1 MKGSFGFK
9 DPEVYPLDASKSGKN
24 ATHIN
29 GCHVVGQSQPYAACL
44 KRIDDYEAGDSLESM
59 RDCTRAIGG
68 PACRAWGMRQEEIKA
83 GTSIHFTNR
92 DKLREYVELI
102 ASDLPRASVG
112 YVAPHRDPTPPHKT
126 APLTEALTGS
136 YADAINATMQ
146 TLSSP
151 ETVVQAGDL
160 EPTNQQEQ
168 E

>member
-1 MKGSFGFK
+1 MKFGFK

-29 GCHVVGQSQPYAACL
+29 GCTVVGQSQPYAACL
-44 KRIDDYEAGDSLESM
+44 KRITDYEAGDQLESM

-68 PACRAWGMRQEEIKA
+68 PACRAWVMRQEEVKA
-83 GTSIHFTNR
+83 GSAIHFTNR
-92 DKLREYVELI
+92 DKLRAYVDLI
-102 ASDLPRASVG
+102 ASDRPRLNVGSV
-112 YVAPHRDPTPPHKT
+112 AAIPQSTPPHKA

-136 YADAINATMQ
+136 YADAINATIQ

-151 ETVVQAGDL
+151 ETARQTGDL